1 LKRKLISAKTKV
13 AKAERAL
20 AKVQEF
26 LSPAEL
32 PTDLETVTDEE
43 RFLFRRIGLKMRAF
57 LMLGRREVFDGTV
70 QNMHLHWKHRELVKI
85 IVRGKSFAQVKHIA
99 ISLEAESEGV
109 LISLDKTTKGY
120 AIIFYRGKNYRRP
133 QIMKPRNLLTRRQ
146 ALARS
151 IELQRREALKHH
163 ISSLQNKIWK
173 LNMQLVQMK
182 AAKEKEDS
190 KLLQTVED
198 DLSSDDDDVEDEGEE
213 AYLQT
218 YSSDEEEDADDDSN
232 EYL

>member
-1 LKRKLISAKTKV
+1 
-13 AKAERAL
+13 
-20 AKVQEF
+20 
-26 LSPAEL
+26 
-32 PTDLETVTDEE
+32 
-43 RFLFRRIGLKMRAF
+43 
-57 LMLGRREVFDGTV
+57 
-70 QNMHLHWKHRELVKI
+70 MHLHWKHRELVKI

-173 LNMQLVQMK
+173 LNTQLVQMK